1 MCKYVMHAQM
11 EAERE
16 AARQA
21 FSAGN
26 AAAAGEV
33 AGLRAELARA
43 LAAHRADEAALRYR
57 RTKNEQEVEV
67 RAHEPACLRVQGSAG
82 CFFSEHIK
90 VEGHHGTHMFV
101 HAHFLTWYKWATAC
115 VAGVRKHQASGVC
128 HAGMQ
133 AIVLKYN
140 EEVCSRKE
148 ALAAASAELA
158 KVQLLLPH
166 LLCLPDMQP

>member
-1 MCKYVMHAQM
+1 M

-43 LAAHRADEAALRYR
+43 LAAHRADEAALRFR

-67 RAHEPACLRVQGSAG
+67 HAHRPACLHARGSAG
-82 CFFSEHIK
+82 
-90 VEGHHGTHMFV
+90 
-101 HAHFLTWYKWATAC
+101 
-115 VAGVRKHQASGVC
+115 
-128 HAGMQ
+128 
-133 AIVLKYN
+133 
-140 EEVCSRKE
+140 
-148 ALAAASAELA
+148 
-158 KVQLLLPH
+158 
-166 LLCLPDMQP
+166 

>member
-1 MCKYVMHAQM
+1 MAQCSCVMHAQL

-43 LAAHRADEAALRYR
+43 LAAHRADEAALQYR

-67 RAHEPACLRVQGSAG
+67 HAHEPACLHAQGSAERG
-82 CFFSEHIK
+82 GLRFYLRMTS
-90 VEGHHGTHMFV
+90 GGTPFGPTCRCMH
-101 HAHFLTWYKWATAC
+101 T
-115 VAGVRKHQASGVC
+115 S
-128 HAGMQ
+128 
-133 AIVLKYN
+133 
-140 EEVCSRKE
+140 
-148 ALAAASAELA
+148 
-158 KVQLLLPH
+158 
-166 LLCLPDMQP
+166 